1 MPAANFGSSDYITL
15 GYLVSTYDL
24 EHDEGYMEDIRAQ
37 ALEDWYD
44 DNPDWNLDEN
54 GEEIPIEDLDAPDLS
69 SYIDDILAREEE
81 WMYEDAY
88 YGAKRLIS
96 DANLHYFDMEIESG
110 YYEGYYIDISWNRD
124 YLESENEKEDLYQE
138 IAKIGEILTE
148 LASYGWRTVSSTCY
162 STYYAEEEQTMQDIS
177 EALAA
182 MVEEVQET
190 KVYDSDEPGQDY
202 Y

>member
-24 EHDEGYMEDIRAQ
+24 EHDEDYMEDIRAQ

-54 GEEIPIEDLDAPDLS
+54 GEEIPAEDLDAPDLS
-69 SYIDDILAREEE
+69 SYVDDILAREEE

-96 DANLHYFDMEIESG
+96 DANLYYFSVELESG
-110 YYEGYYIDISWNRD
+110 YYEGYYLDISWNRD
-124 YLESENEKEDLYQE
+124 YLESENQKEELYQE

-182 MVEEVQET
+182 MVEEVQEA